1 MKLLIVEDEAKLADY
16 LRKGLAEEGYVV
28 EVASNGVDGL
38 HMATEGSH
46 DLIVLD
52 TMLPGIDG
60 LGLLAALRQSKQ
72 TPVIMLTARHRVE
85 DRVRGLKAGADDY
98 LVKPFAFSE
107 LVARIEVLLRRAAGA
122 APAPDALLEHAE
134 LAMVAAKKRGA
145 GGVQVFDPT
154 LENASAQSLSL
165 LSQLSQREAL
175 VLGGEDRL
183 ALLADIDGILD
194 MDRPA
199 IAGPPGH
206 RARGEIISGQQFHA
220 RYSASRARAASRS
233 SALDIS
239 TTSPTMIRAGER
251 TASRAIIPP
260 MSVKMVRSARPS
272 LRPTRS
278 STATGVSGESPSAI
292 NFSLMSSAVATP
304 I

>member
-28 EVASNGVDGL
+28 EVTGNGIDGL
-38 HMATEGSH
+38 HMAIEGSH

-122 APAPDALLEHAE
+122 APAPDALL
-134 LAMVAAKKRGA
+134 
-145 GGVQVFDPT
+145 
-154 LENASAQSLSL
+154 LSL
-165 LSQLSQREAL
+165 GDLQVDLARRRAVRAGQRLELSAKEFQLLTLLMRRKGE
-175 VLGGEDRL
+175 VLSRTEIAEQVWDVNFDHGTNVIDVAIRRLRGKLDLPFEHPLLHTVRGMGYVLEDR
-183 ALLADIDGILD
+183 
-194 MDRPA
+194 
-199 IAGPPGH
+199 
-206 RARGEIISGQQFHA
+206 
-220 RYSASRARAASRS
+220 S
-233 SALDIS
+233 S
-239 TTSPTMIRAGER
+239 
-251 TASRAIIPP
+251 
-260 MSVKMVRSARPS
+260 
-272 LRPTRS
+272 
-278 STATGVSGESPSAI
+278 
-292 NFSLMSSAVATP
+292 
-304 I
+304 